1 MSNTH
6 AEGVFEEG
14 NHCGIFLHCQFRVQH
29 KINHS
34 GEEEAE
40 LVLVVDKQFPAL
52 GVIRVMKVLTIDALV
67 PLLHDHLNEGEN
79 RSLIGRIIK

>member
-14 NHCGIFLHCQFRVQH
+14 NHCGVFLRCQLPIQH

-34 GEEEAE
+34 GEQETE
-40 LVLVVDKQFPAL
+40 LVFVVDEQFPAYC
-52 GVIRVMKVLTIDALV
+52 
-67 PLLHDHLNEGEN
+67 NEYSEETAHH
-79 RSLIGRIIK
+79 